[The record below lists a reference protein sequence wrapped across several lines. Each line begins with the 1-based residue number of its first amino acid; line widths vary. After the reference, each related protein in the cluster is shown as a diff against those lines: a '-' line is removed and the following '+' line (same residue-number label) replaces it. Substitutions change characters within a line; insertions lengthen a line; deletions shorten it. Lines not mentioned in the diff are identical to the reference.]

1 MTLFD
6 YTMRAFVPSLGFGTK
21 WLKEQLDAAAVKVH
35 LTDGCVEELAND
47 AEGAAWRAS
56 SSANG
61 EPMTYLERLRSELAA
76 RAEFVR
82 RWTASDDKFDMTEE
96 SNQALVRIARK
107 YALPR
112 PWKVSE
118 PVASE
123 WRRPPLAWRWPTG
136 GVASPVMPQA
146 MPQT

>member
-1 MTLFD
+1 
-6 YTMRAFVPSLGFGTK
+6 MRCFVPSLGIGPR
-21 WLKEQLDAAAVKVH
+21 WLKEQLDAAGVKVR

-47 AEGAAWRAS
+47 AEMSAWRAVTS
-56 SSANG
+56 NRG
-61 EPMTYLERLRSELAA
+61 EAATYLHRFREEIAA
-76 RAEFVR
+76 RAAFVR

-112 PWKVSE
+112 PWKLSD
-118 PVASE
+118 PVASD

-136 GVASPVMPQA
+136 GVDAQA